1 MSDAS
6 DELEREAERVRAQL
20 AGTAEELRARVSPGQ
35 IVDDLMTAL
44 RDGGAN
50 DMLDTLKAQ
59 MRANPMAI
67 AMIGGGLAWLM
78 LGRTETPDRS
88 SNGYFD
94 PLTGDNPYP
103 RSGRLGGYDRDGDQ
117 KGVTLVAAG
126 AGHDAD
132 GAKDRVVG
140 ALHDVAEVAGHQMH
154 AAADTLRHGA
164 HDAMQGLRDGSH
176 RARGAVSHAIDREPL
191 LVGAMGFAAG
201 AVVGAMLPATA
212 IERRT
217 LAPAGE
223 ALQETA
229 GALVDDGVALAREV
243 LTHRRSGSEADAPP
257 EPPQA

>member
-1 MSDAS
+1 MTDAS

-44 RDGGAN
+44 RDGGAS

-88 SNGYFD
+88 SNGGYFD
-94 PLTGDNPYP
+94 PLTGDHPYP

-126 AGHDAD
+126 AGHEE
-132 GAKDRVVG
+132 VG
-140 ALHDVAEVAGHQMH
+140 
-154 AAADTLRHGA
+154 
-164 HDAMQGLRDGSH
+164 
-176 RARGAVSHAIDREPL
+176 
-191 LVGAMGFAAG
+191 
-201 AVVGAMLPATA
+201 
-212 IERRT
+212 
-217 LAPAGE
+217 
-223 ALQETA
+223 
-229 GALVDDGVALAREV
+229 
-243 LTHRRSGSEADAPP
+243 
-257 EPPQA
+257 

>member
-1 MSDAS
+1 MTDAS

-50 DMLDTLKAQ
+50 DMLETLKAQ

-78 LGRTETPDRS
+78 LGRTETADRS

-94 PLTGDNPYP
+94 PLTGDHPYP
-103 RSGRLGGYDRDGDQ
+103 RRGRPGYYDNDGHE

-126 AGHDAD
+126 AGHGAD
-132 GAKDRVVG
+132 GTTDRVVG
-140 ALHDVAEVAGHQMH
+140 ALHDVAAAAGHQMH
-154 AAADTLRHGA
+154 EAADTLRHGA
-164 HDAMQGLRDGSH
+164 RDAMEGLRHGRH
-176 RARGAVSHAIDREPL
+176 RARSAVSHALDREPL
-191 LVGAMGFAAG
+191 LIGAMGFAAG
-201 AVVGAMLPATA
+201 AVVGAMLPATE
-212 IERRT
+212 IERRN
-217 LAPAGE
+217 LAPASE
-223 ALQETA
+223 ALQDTA
-229 GALVDDGVALAREV
+229 GALVDDGVALARDV
-243 LTHRRSGSEADAPP
+243 LTQRRGASDTGEAP